1 MKIEDRVIQLIEEKI
16 ADRPDLFIVS
26 VEMLPVSGVLTI
38 LVDGDN
44 GIGIQDCAAIS
55 RFVGFQL
62 EEESAIEQAYNLQV
76 SSPGIDTPLTFKRQ
90 YEKNVNRSLKIK
102 TADEAIREGK
112 LLEVAEDGIL
122 ILEDVKPPKLPGEK
136 SKKVISI
143 ESFISFEEIKEAKVV
158 ISFK

>member
-122 ILEDVKPPKLPGEK
+122 ILEDVKPPKLSGGK
-136 SKKVISI
+136 SKKVISM
-143 ESFISFEEIKEAKVV
+143 ESFISFEEIKEAKVI

>member
-136 SKKVISI
+136 SKKVISM
-143 ESFISFEEIKEAKVV
+143 ESFISFEEIKEAKVI

>member
-136 SKKVISI
+136 SKKVISV
-143 ESFISFEEIKEAKVV
+143 ESFISFGEIKEAKVV

>member
-90 YEKNVNRSLKIK
+90 YEKNVNRFLKIK

-136 SKKVISI
+136 SKKVISV
-143 ESFISFEEIKEAKVV
+143 ESFISFGEIKEAKVV

>member
-90 YEKNVNRSLKIK
+90 YEKNVNRFLKIK

-136 SKKVISI
+136 SKKVISM
-143 ESFISFEEIKEAKVV
+143 ESFISFEEIKEAKVI

>member
-1 MKIEDRVIQLIEEKI
+1 MKIEDRVTQLVEEKI
-16 ADRPDLFIVS
+16 ADRPDLFLVS

-44 GIGIQDCAAIS
+44 GIAIQDCAAIS
-55 RFVGFQL
+55 RYVGFQL

-76 SSPGIDTPLTFKRQ
+76 SSPGIDTPLKFKRQ
-90 YEKNVNRSLKIK
+90 YEKNVNRTLKIK
-102 TADEAIREGK
+102 TSDDATREGK
-112 LLEVAEDGIL
+112 LLEVVDDGIL
-122 ILEDVKPPKLPGEK
+122 ILEDVKPPKVPGEK

-143 ESFISFEEIKEAKVV
+143 ESFISFEEIKEAKVI

>member
-1 MKIEDRVIQLIEEKI
+1 MRVEDRVIELVEEKI

-26 VEMLPVSGVLTI
+26 VEMLAVSGVLTI

-44 GIGIQDCAAIS
+44 GIAIQDCAAIS

-62 EEESAIEQAYNLQV
+62 EEESAIEQAYHLEV
-76 SSPGIDTPLTFKRQ
+76 SSPGIDTPLKFKRQ
-90 YEKNVNRSLKIK
+90 YDKNVGRTLKIN
-102 TADEAIREGK
+102 TLDGVTREGK

-122 ILEDVKPPKLPGEK
+122 ILEDVKPPKAPGEK

-143 ESFISFEEIKEAKVV
+143 ESFISFEEIKEAKVI